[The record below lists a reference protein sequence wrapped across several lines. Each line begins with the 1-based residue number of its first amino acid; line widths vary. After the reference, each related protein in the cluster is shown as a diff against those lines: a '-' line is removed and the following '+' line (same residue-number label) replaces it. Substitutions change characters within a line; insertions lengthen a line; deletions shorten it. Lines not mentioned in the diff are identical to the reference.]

1 MELLSAVVL
10 GSRIRRVRFERRQ
23 FELKAVKGA
32 EVIEALWKGI
42 EGGFKDGESIQI
54 SFGSSEN
61 MKKKE
66 EEEEEAYERLLPIRR
81 IRLSRVFS
89 VV

>member
-1 MELLSAVVL
+1 MESLSAVVL

-42 EGGFKDGESIQI
+42 EGGFKDGESIRI
-54 SFGSSEN
+54 SSGSSED
-61 MKKKE
+61 MKEE

-89 VV
+89 AV